1 MSIWDSGVNGLK
13 VFVFAHTFLQYLSPM
28 LFFCAHSWVCR
39 QTDHKFSWLS
49 NSVAAVCHLSAQN
62 RNVSELYFDQW
73 FSDALAYSQIKSWRV
88 AGFEVAVTLPVT
100 AQCQCP
106 KLLSGRRMMSVRAM
120 CLSVKKKYAARLHNF
135 CSQHTHC
142 ICSAPQADLCRVCP
156 LAFQSAGTSPFL
168 SLSVISTYLA

>member
-1 MSIWDSGVNGLK
+1 
-13 VFVFAHTFLQYLSPM
+13 M

-100 AQCQCP
+100 AQCQGP

-142 ICSAPQADLCRVCP
+142 TCSAPQADLCRVCP

>member
-1 MSIWDSGVNGLK
+1 
-13 VFVFAHTFLQYLSPM
+13 M

-106 KLLSGRRMMSVRAM
+106 KLLSGHRMMSVRAM
-120 CLSVKKKYAARLHNF
+120 CLSVKRNMRPDYITFALSTHTALALLPKLTCAEYVPWLF
-135 CSQHTHC
+135 SQLVHLL
-142 ICSAPQADLCRVCP
+142 S
-156 LAFQSAGTSPFL
+156 SL
-168 SLSVISTYLA
+168 SL